1 MRENAYEEYQ
11 SDWTAVLEKAKR
23 LVGEGNTNLARVLSL
38 LNRPADKNPNVKL
51 LRRYGHRVA
60 GRRVSGIADPAF
72 EQLLFAL
79 TMQRELSRAID
90 GDTVNVIELGSGY
103 SKNLFDIWLNGGPL
117 QANYLGMEYTRAG
130 RECGSFLAQLDA
142 NIRYQSFEFDYYK
155 PVLADFDRHAK
166 TFVFTCYSIEQ
177 ITTFGHATFDALLEL
192 PGLYKVVHIEPIG
205 WQSGPRLL
213 PLPTEPMLWLS
224 TRISARRTRYNTDL
238 LSTLNSLVRAGRI
251 SLAHAPKIDY
261 LAHRPNLPGT
271 VVTWSPRR

>member
-1 MRENAYEEYQ
+1 M
-11 SDWTAVLEKAKR
+11 AVLYRRITWAW
-23 LVGEGNTNLARVLSL
+23 NIRVPGA
-38 LNRPADKNPNVKL
+38 N
-51 LRRYGHRVA
+51 A
-60 GRRVSGIADPAF
+60 GRS
-72 EQLLFAL
+72 
-79 TMQRELSRAID
+79 SRSL
-90 GDTVNVIELGSGY
+90 E
-103 SKNLFDIWLNGGPL
+103 P
-117 QANYLGMEYTRAG
+117 
-130 RECGSFLAQLDA
+130 
-142 NIRYQSFEFDYYK
+142 NIRYKSFEFDYYK
-155 PVLADFDRHAK
+155 PLLVDFDRHAK

-177 ITTFGHATFDALLEL
+177 ITTLGHATFDALLEL
-192 PGLYKVVHIEPIG
+192 PGLYKVVHIEPVG